1 MGAKRSKYAD
11 CDFKGWATSLVS
23 FALMEELFSMVLL
36 MILMALKFH

>member
-11 CDFKGWATSLVS
+11 CDFKGWATKFGIL
-23 FALMEELFSMVLL
+23 ALMEELFSMVLL